1 MAFPLF
7 AFVQFTWLIPLALV
21 KVCGVTGMK
30 KARSARDA
38 GTAFRDDEREM
49 SFYRMGFRKRG
60 IRPPSTMKMEKAAS
74 MTPEM
79 TGTCTG
85 SASSSGLSQY
95 MERMTLK

>member
-30 KARSARDA
+30 KAVPR
-38 GTAFRDDEREM
+38 GCGNGLRDDEREM

-85 SASSSGLSQY
+85 SASSAGLSQY